1 MDRGDFSVFSARFI
15 EACELRG
22 MAPERVMRL
31 VGLPPQRS
39 LAVERNGLRELDA
52 LTLCE
57 VSRVLNVSID
67 WLAGQSE
74 DRDIEP

>member
-1 MDRGDFSVFSARFI
+1 MPRSDFSAFPARFI

-22 MAPERVMRL
+22 IAPERVMRL

-52 LTLCE
+52 VTLCE
-57 VSRVLNVSID
+57 VGRVLNVSID
-67 WLAGQSE
+67 WLAGQT
-74 DRDIEP
+74 DRRDIDP